1 MIISEKQIIVVGAD
15 KDHCREIAQMI
26 QAGGY
31 QVVSLHSFHH
41 LERYLQ
47 GHDCLIAILDLS
59 ALLVNNRRIKEL
71 ALKHQ
76 GTYFLALT
84 EHRFNPEL
92 EEAICYYI
100 YACIAK
106 PVDPEELLYW
116 IRSISLD
123 NMLQEASGTNES
135 RSP

>member
-1 MIISEKQIIVVGAD
+1 MIISEKQIIVVDAE

-31 QVVSLHSFHH
+31 QVVTLHSFHY

-59 ALLVNNRRIKEL
+59 ALSVDNRIVKEL
-71 ALKHQ
+71 ALKHH
-76 GTYFLALT
+76 GTYFLGLT

-92 EEAICYYI
+92 EEAICHYI

-123 NMLQEASGTNES
+123 NKPQETSGTNES
-135 RSP
+135 S